1 MNSYLIDKGVE
12 NLIKDDLMVLLDEV
26 KPNVILSIHPN
37 FNGSVINILRKE
49 RIQIPFGTLI
59 SNLVNIYPLWCDARA
74 DFILS
79 PTKEAKGKCLEYGV
93 PKEKI
98 HVVGFPV

>member
-1 MNSYLIDKGVE
+1 
-12 NLIKDDLMVLLDEV
+12 
-26 KPNVILSIHPN
+26 
-37 FNGSVINILRKE
+37 
-49 RIQIPFGTLI
+49 
-59 SNLVNIYPLWCDARA
+59 LVNIYPLWCDASA

-98 HVVGFPV
+98 HVVGFPVRFLGHQRKPFEMKSELNFLMMSGVWRWHL